1 MTDLYL
7 NQKKSC
13 IVFEQ
18 AINGY
23 QQDRISLN
31 LIQLILIK
39 TLEIADIKK
48 RQK

>member
-7 NQKKSC
+7 NQKKS
-13 IVFEQ
+13 VFEQ